1 MITRMLTSDD
11 EYLHQPTTDP
21 TWNES
26 RYVDFYDSTTNVGGW
41 LRMGMRPNQQHCEA
55 SACLYL
61 PDGRVTFSYQRSSIE
76 NNGTEAGGQIW
87 NVGDPYRR
95 LTASFAG
102 PMIAMADPW
111 QLLQPKTAFATNP
124 RVHAEIDLQLRSEG
138 LPAVMGSDQAHID
151 TIFLPGQADWHFQ
164 QLCWTSGTIQVDE
177 QRFDVTGRGGR
188 DRSWGPRNWLA
199 KIYLRWFTAST
210 DDDEFGF
217 MLLRAVGPTKST
229 RGGHV
234 WDGGEF
240 FLVDDFEMRNT
251 FSERSPHEL
260 QQYRS
265 ADPQRP
271 PPVVGDGHGLQLD
284 TAAPRRPRPGR
295 CAVHPAHRQ
304 VADDVDLR

>member
-1 MITRMLTSDD
+1 MK
-11 EYLHQPTTDP
+11 
-21 TWNES
+21 
-26 RYVDFYDSTTNVGGW
+26 
-41 LRMGMRPNQQHCEA
+41 RPHVCI
-55 SACLYL
+55 L
-61 PDGRVTFSYQRSSIE
+61 PDGRVTFSYQRSWIE
-76 NNGTEAGGQIW
+76 NNKPEAGGQIW

-164 QLCWTSGTIQVDE
+164 QLCWTSGTIRAVDG

-251 FSERSPHEL
+251 FSERSPHEFSGPEV
-260 QQYRS
+260 QIRS
-265 ADPQRP
+265 GQ

-284 TAAPRRPRPGR
+284 TAAPRGPDQDGVPCTLRIVKSPMTWTFGDGR
-295 CAVHPAHRQ
+295 AGSGGAEIHDRL
-304 VADDVDLR
+304 DDRGDPVGLHD